1 MSLLA
6 RVRLVLM
13 RPRNPENLG
22 AVARVMKNF
31 GLTAWTIVDPR
42 TLDFAAARRVAV
54 HSEELLDKPEI
65 VASLAEATA
74 RASFVVGTSS
84 RRVPGVPVLAPH
96 ELGVELARRASQ
108 GQEVAL
114 VFGDERSGL
123 SNEEVTA
130 CHALSR
136 IPVAPEQPSLNLA
149 QSVALYAYETRL
161 ACEATPAATPRPT
174 ATDAEL
180 RALVERASEA
190 LTAARFLDPENPR
203 HALSDL
209 LHTFQRAQLSPRE
222 YRLWSAVFGA
232 LAKAQRR
239 QG

>member
-1 MSLLA
+1 MSLLE

-31 GLTAWTIVDPR
+31 GLGAWTIVDPR

-54 HSEELLDKPEI
+54 HSEELLDRPKL
-65 VASLAEATA
+65 VASLAEAVA
-74 RASFVVGTSS
+74 GCGWVVGTSS
-84 RRVPGVPVLAPH
+84 RSVPGVPVFTPRALGPALA
-96 ELGVELARRASQ
+96 LRAAQ

-123 SNEEVTA
+123 SNDEVGL

-136 IPVAPEQPSLNLA
+136 VPVAPEQPSMNLA
-149 QSVALYAYETRL
+149 QAVALYAYEARL
-161 ACEATPAATPRPT
+161 ACEATPAASPRPT

-180 RALVERASEA
+180 GALVDRAAAA
-190 LTAARFLDPENPR
+190 LAAAKFLDPEKPR
-203 HALSDL
+203 HALADL
-209 LHTFQRAQLSPRE
+209 RHTFQRAQLSPRE
-222 YRLWSAVFGA
+222 LRLWSAIFGA
-232 LAKAQRR
+232 LGKAQGRK
-239 QG
+239 G

>member
-1 MSLLA
+1 
-6 RVRLVLM
+6 
-13 RPRNPENLG
+13 
-22 AVARVMKNF
+22 
-31 GLTAWTIVDPR
+31 
-42 TLDFAAARRVAV
+42 V

-65 VASLAEATA
+65 VPSLAEATA
-74 RASFVVGTSS
+74 RASWVVGTSS
-84 RRVPGVPVLAPH
+84 RHVAGVPVFTPR
-96 ELGVELARRASQ
+96 ELGRELARRASE
-108 GQEVAL
+108 GQQVAL

-149 QSVALYAYETRL
+149 QSVALYAYEARL
-161 ACEATPAATPRPT
+161 ACEETREASPRPT
-174 ATDAEL
+174 ATDEEL
-180 RALVERASEA
+180 RALVDRASAA
-190 LTAARFLDPENPR
+190 LTAVKFLDPENPR

-232 LAKAQRR
+232 LAKAQPRSPR
-239 QG
+239 IK